1 MKAEQV
7 IGVIGM
13 ATMTIRPGDTSVAQG
28 VNDLPVVGSN
38 QLLSLMESACST
50 AIIEFLDFGETTITT
65 SSQVDISGAAGVG
78 IEIHATARCL
88 GLDENILNILKF
100 EVEVHQVARL
110 IATGLITRKFVER
123 VSFMARVAA
132 ETMMAEK
139 GVSVSEKKVASSLNF

>member
-1 MKAEQV
+1 MIMKAEQV

-78 IEIHATARCL
+78 IEIYATARCL
-88 GLDENILNILKF
+88 GLDENILKF

>member
-50 AIIEFLDFGETTITT
+50 AIIEFLDFGETTVTT
-65 SSQVDISGAAGVG
+65 SSQMDISGAVGVG
-78 IEIHATARCL
+78 VEIHATARCL
-88 GLDENILNILKF
+88 GLEENILKF

-139 GVSVSEKKVASSLNF
+139 GASVSEKKVASSLNF

>member
-1 MKAEQV
+1 MIMKAEQV

-13 ATMTIRPGDTSVAQG
+13 ATMSIRPGDTSVAQG

-50 AIIEFLDFGETTITT
+50 AIIEFLDFGETTVTT
-65 SSQVDISGAAGVG
+65 SSQIDITGAAGVG

-88 GLDENILNILKF
+88 GFDENILRF

-132 ETMMAEK
+132 ETMVAGKESTSRDEK
-139 GVSVSEKKVASSLNF
+139 IASSLRI